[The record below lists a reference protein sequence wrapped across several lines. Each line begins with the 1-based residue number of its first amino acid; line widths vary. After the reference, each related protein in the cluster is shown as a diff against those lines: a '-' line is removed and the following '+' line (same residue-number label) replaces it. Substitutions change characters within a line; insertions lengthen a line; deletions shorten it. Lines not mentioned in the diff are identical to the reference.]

1 LAARSLDNGMAS
13 PHRWE
18 ALHVTTESTSTAGL
32 PADHAASTPPPSD
45 DQGLRRLLK
54 YLVIATVIIVV
65 VFGTVY
71 YLTQRTTSGPTLMER
86 ATETAESAVK
96 ENPNDIGARLSLAA
110 TYMQAER
117 PDDALTQFEEIIKAE
132 PKHRAALIGAGTI
145 YFSRNDFSAAKKNFE
160 SVVKA
165 SGTGEF
171 SNADPQLEESLYYL
185 GVSDLRLGDV
195 PGAVKN
201 LQSAVRIDDT
211 DADAWYQLGSAQVQA
226 GDYKGA
232 ATAFQTALTFI
243 PAGWC
248 DPYDGLST
256 AYDKLKQ
263 VDGVT
268 YAKAMATICKGDAE
282 TGMNQLKPLTNG
294 EFKIPALIGL
304 GVAAEAA
311 KDTKAATNWY
321 QQVVAVD
328 PTNVAALNG
337 LARLG
342 ATPQHGKAS
351 STPNPAAS
359 TS

>member
-1 LAARSLDNGMAS
+1 
-13 PHRWE
+13 
-18 ALHVTTESTSTAGL
+18 VTSESTSTAGL
-32 PADHAASTPPPSD
+32 RDTRKPASKPPSND
-45 DQGLRRLLK
+45 KGLRRLLK

-71 YLTQRTTSGPTLMER
+71 YLTQRTSSGPSLMER

-117 PDDALTQFEEIIKAE
+117 PQDALTQFQEIIKAE

-145 YFSRNDFSAAKKNFE
+145 YFNQNDFSAAKKSFE
-160 SVVKA
+160 ADVKA
-165 SGTGEF
+165 SGSGEF

-185 GVSDLRLGDV
+185 GVSNLRLGDV
-195 PGAVKN
+195 PSAVKN
-201 LQSAVRIDDT
+201 LQNAVQIDDT
-211 DADAWYQLGSAQVQA
+211 DADAWYQLGGARVQV
-226 GDYKGA
+226 GDYEGA

-248 DPYDGLST
+248 DPYDGLTS
-256 AYDKLKQ
+256 AYDKLKKT
-263 VDGVT
+263 DGVA
-268 YAKAMATICKGDAE
+268 YAKAMATICRGEAE
-282 TGMNQLKPLTNG
+282 AGMSQLKPLTTG

-304 GVAAEAA
+304 GVASEAA
-311 KDTKAATNWY
+311 KDTKSAANWY
-321 QQVVAVD
+321 QQVVAAD